1 MFDALQIAATGMH
14 AQQMN
19 VDTIANNLANM
30 NTMGFKKSRVG
41 FADLISLG
49 ITRNDHSIDTQ
60 GVGRERTG
68 LGVGVSSVTRLF
80 DLGDVK
86 RTDSPMDI
94 LIAGD
99 GFLEVVLPDG
109 GRAYSRGGTLQLNG
123 EGMLATQSGQA
134 LKPGINI
141 PTNADSIVIASDGKI
156 SAKLP
161 NQSSLVE
168 LGTLDM
174 VRFTNA
180 GALEA
185 IGDNLYKATD
195 SSGEAVAG
203 RAGEDGLGT
212 LQQGQLE
219 ASNVKLVD
227 EMVNLMVAQRAYEAS
242 VKVAQ
247 ASDEMLGLINNLRK

>member
-19 VDTIANNLANM
+19 VDTVANNLANV
-30 NTMGFKKSRVG
+30 NTVGFKKSRVG
-41 FADLISLG
+41 FADLISSGAVGSDPGAAATNADARSG
-49 ITRNDHSIDTQ
+49 I
-60 GVGRERTG
+60 
-68 LGVGVSSVTRLF
+68 GVGVFAVTRSF
-80 DLGDVK
+80 EMGDAR
-86 RTDSPMDI
+86 RTDSPMDL
-94 LIAGD
+94 LIAGE

-109 GRAYSRGGTLQLNG
+109 GRAYSRGGTLKVNSD
-123 EGMLATQSGQA
+123 GMLATQSGTA
-134 LKPGINI
+134 LKPGISV
-141 PTNADSIVIASDGKI
+141 PANAESLVIAADGKV

-161 NQSSLVE
+161 NQASPVE
-168 LGTLDM
+168 IGTLDM
-174 VRFTNA
+174 VRFTNP

-185 IGDNLYKATD
+185 LGENLYRATD
-195 SSGEAVAG
+195 RSGEALAG

-219 ASNVKLVD
+219 SSNVKLVD
-227 EMVNLMVAQRAYEAS
+227 EMVNLMIAQRAYEAS